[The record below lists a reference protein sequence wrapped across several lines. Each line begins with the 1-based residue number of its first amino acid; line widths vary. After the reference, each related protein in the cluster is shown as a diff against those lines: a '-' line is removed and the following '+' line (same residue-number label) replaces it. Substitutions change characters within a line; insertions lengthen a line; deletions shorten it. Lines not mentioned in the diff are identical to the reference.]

1 MRRIRSALAVTALA
15 ALSLASL
22 AMPAAAAVPATT
34 PATTPG
40 APYTGMGDCPLSTA
54 AMTAP
59 TNQLVACFT
68 AVVASGSMTIGTNT
82 VAFTSTTLQFGAYLP
97 PGAPVVTL
105 PDKSSGQVFTTVAP
119 ADGKELVAD
128 PVEVPIPG
136 LINFL
141 PGVTSV
147 YAQVQSAGPITDF
160 VPVAIGKPYPVFTLP
175 IKIKL
180 TGAFMGNDCYIGSDA
195 HPITLR
201 PMATNPGTAGIA
213 PDPHGHRAVVVSA
226 TGATLAD
233 GTFAVPAAS
242 GCGLFGLL
250 DPIVNAVFGLPSAAG
265 ANAVTFSGTDSALA
279 LDNSITDLTAAIA
292 ASSS

>member
-1 MRRIRSALAVTALA
+1 MRRIRTALAVTAVA
-15 ALSLASL
+15 ALSLTSL
-22 AMPAAAAVPATT
+22 ATPAAAA
-34 PATTPG
+34 TPG
-40 APYTGMGDCPLSTA
+40 APYTGLGDCPLSTA

-59 TNQLVACFT
+59 TNLLVACFT
-68 AVVASGSMTIGTNT
+68 SVVASGSMTIGTNT

-97 PGAPVVTL
+97 PGAPVVAL
-105 PDKSSGQVFTTVAP
+105 PDGSSGQVMTTVAP
-119 ADGKELVAD
+119 TDGKELVTA

-180 TGAFMGNDCYIGSDA
+180 TGALMGNDCYIGSDA
-195 HPITLR
+195 HPIALR
-201 PMATNPGTAGIA
+201 PMATNPGTAAVA
-213 PDPHGHRAVVVSA
+213 PDPHGHRAVVLSA
-226 TGATLAD
+226 TGATLTD
-233 GTFAVPAAS
+233 GALAVPAAT

-250 DPIVNAVFGLPSAAG
+250 DPIVNAVFGLPSATG
-265 ANAVTFSGTDSALA
+265 DNTVTFSGTDSALA
-279 LDNSITDLTAAIA
+279 FDNSITDLTAAIA
-292 ASSS
+292 AASS